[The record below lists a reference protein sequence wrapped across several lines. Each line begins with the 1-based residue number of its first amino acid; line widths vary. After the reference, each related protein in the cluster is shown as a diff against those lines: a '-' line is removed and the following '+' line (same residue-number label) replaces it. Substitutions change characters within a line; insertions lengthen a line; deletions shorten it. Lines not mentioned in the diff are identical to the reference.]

1 MPDNLQKRNF
11 TDNLWSNPDF
21 KKYLKNMKG
30 VLQFSVHAL
39 KTWTLRKIFKKMLPG
54 FIPSF

>member
-30 VLQFSVHAL
+30 VLQFSVHHAL
-39 KTWTLRKIFKKMLPG
+39 KTWNLQKIF
-54 FIPSF
+54 